1 MAAIAIL
8 CSIETGHLYPSFGL
22 AEVLRQ
28 DGHDITY
35 LVMEDM
41 ERSVREAGFSAEVI
55 LSEIYPA
62 GSGME
67 EIAHLLPLLNGA
79 LDRALAQIKP
89 DLLLIDYAFSF
100 EALLL
105 YYRYSI
111 RQALF
116 CTYLREPDRTP
127 KRKCADFIMQLDS
140 DIAAPLLEF
149 ILQLPG
155 YGNCKTIEQILAP
168 ITSITELILCPRE
181 LDLPEREFNGQTVY
195 HIGPCIR
202 NITRALV
209 PGSAVMDKAEGSE
222 KLIYVSFGSR
232 VSHYSDAFTHLI
244 DELCIIA
251 RREAFVNYRF
261 VITAGDLQH
270 IKEAADLPPN
280 IVIMKWVRQDEWI
293 SKSDLVITH
302 GGLGGI
308 KECIFFGV
316 PMIVVPMLRDQPENA
331 LRVVR
336 HNLGRQIDA
345 NMLSADHL
353 GRTICEVLDDRTIKE
368 RVTEMKTLF
377 CNIERERRESR
388 IVDEILK

>member
-22 AEVLRQ
+22 AEALRE

-41 ERSVREAGFSAEVI
+41 ERSVREAGFSTEVI
-55 LSEIYPA
+55 LSDIYPA
-62 GSGME
+62 GSPME
-67 EIAHLLPLLNGA
+67 QIAHLLPLLNGA
-79 LDRALAQIKP
+79 LDKALAQIKP
-89 DLLLIDYAFSF
+89 DLLLIDYSYSL

-105 YYRYSI
+105 YYRYPI
-111 RQALF
+111 RQVLF
-116 CTYLREPDRTP
+116 CTFLREPDHTP
-127 KRKCADFIMQLDS
+127 KRLCTGYIMQLDS

-155 YGNCKTIEQILAP
+155 YGNCKTIEQIVAP
-168 ITSITELILCPRE
+168 LTSITELILCPRE
-181 LDLPEREFNGQTVY
+181 LDLPEREFNGQPVY
-195 HIGPCIR
+195 HMGPCIR
-202 NITRALV
+202 NSTRALV
-209 PGSAVMDKAEGSE
+209 PGPAVMDTAEGGE
-222 KLIYVSFGSR
+222 KLIYVSFGSQ
-232 VSHYSDAFTHLI
+232 VSRYSDAFIRLI

-261 VITAGDLQH
+261 VITTGDLQH
-270 IKEAADLPPN
+270 MKEVADLPPN
-280 IVIMKWVRQDEWI
+280 VVIMKWVRQDELI

-302 GGLGGI
+302 GGLGCM

-316 PMIVVPMLRDQPENA
+316 PMIVVPMMRDQPDNA

-336 HNLGRQIDA
+336 HNFGRKIDA

-353 GRTICEVLDDRTIKE
+353 ERTICEVLDDRTIKE
-368 RVTEMKTLF
+368 RMTEMKTLF